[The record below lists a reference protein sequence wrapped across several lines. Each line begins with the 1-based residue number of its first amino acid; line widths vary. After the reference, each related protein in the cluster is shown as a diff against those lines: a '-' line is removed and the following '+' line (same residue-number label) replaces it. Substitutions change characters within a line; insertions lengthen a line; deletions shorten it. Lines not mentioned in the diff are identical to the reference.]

1 MKRLK
6 NVRYAIA
13 IIAACAA
20 VGVTTDAK
28 AQTANM
34 TVDVQVTNTMTAT
47 PDNQLNFGEIIA
59 IADAAQTASI
69 AVSALTGTLG
79 APTTT
84 GAPAYIAVIDNANQ
98 SEAQI
103 TVTDAAPGATINI
116 DIQNVVPPVQGGVSF
131 QLGTWLS
138 SWNGAAA
145 VARTPGTPWTQ
156 VYLDN
161 AGAGSVLDLGATL
174 TTNAAGTAYADGPY
188 AGTFDVD
195 FSY

>member
-20 VGVTTDAK
+20 VGVTTDAT

-34 TVDVQVTNTMTAT
+34 TISVTVDNTMTLTA
-47 PDNQLNFGEIIA
+47 DNQMNFGEIIA

-69 AVSALTGTLG
+69 AVNALTGALG

-84 GAPAYIAVIDNANQ
+84 GAPAYIAVIDNTNE

-103 TVTDAAPGATINI
+103 TVTDTAPGATINI
-116 DIQNVVPPVQGGVSF
+116 DIQNVVPPVSGGVSF
-131 QLGTWLS
+131 QIGTWLS

-161 AGAGSVLDLGATL
+161 GGAGSVLDLGATL
-174 TTNAAGTAYADGPY
+174 TTNAAGTAYANGLY
-188 AGTFDVD
+188 SGTFDVV